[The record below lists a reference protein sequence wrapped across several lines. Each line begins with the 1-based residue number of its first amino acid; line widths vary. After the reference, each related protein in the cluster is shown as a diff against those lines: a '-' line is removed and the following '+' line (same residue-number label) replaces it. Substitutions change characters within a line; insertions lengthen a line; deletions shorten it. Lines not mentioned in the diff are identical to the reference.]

1 MINLEKKKKG
11 ENSEIFGAFM
21 RMLNRA
27 RVHCHTDRY
36 EGQGV
41 RVVSNG
47 TELTMFAT
55 DGHTLIEVRHDYAPE
70 AHAIA
75 AQLGKFDAVIQEP
88 AKLSR
93 ATRIQISIEE
103 VKASQMK
110 NLIRILGISKKNP
123 EGLSYKITQPI
134 DSLVRE
140 DNLKSVYPVKHSKGS
155 LQTDVTFEL
164 GTGINCIR
172 QVAIHSNKLRE
183 ADLIRDKALRDLGRP
198 GLSTVSEHTQ
208 LEYGGTRSIDA
219 DDASLLIELEP
230 KPIRGSYFGKVS
242 SHNTDFDVFRKESVT
257 HWDTPKDEMFLP
269 VVVSERTGTND
280 HRKVR
285 VNARLFARCCEDT
298 DYLRVIMSSNPLDAL
313 QIECSGYTCILMPQR
328 L

>member
-1 MINLEKKKKG
+1 MINLEKKKRG
-11 ENSEIFGAFM
+11 ENSKVFAAFV

-27 RVHCHTDRY
+27 RVHCHTKEY

-47 TELTMFAT
+47 KELTMYAS
-55 DGHTLIEVRHDYAPE
+55 DGHSLIEVRHNYAPE

-75 AQLGKFDAVIQEP
+75 AQLGPFDAVIQEP
-88 AKLSR
+88 GKVVK

-103 VKASQMK
+103 VKVSQMK
-110 NLIRILGISKKNP
+110 NLIRILGISKKHP
-123 EGLSYKITQPI
+123 EGISHKISQPL
-134 DSLVRE
+134 DSFVNE
-140 DNLKSVYPVKHSKGS
+140 DNLRRVYPVQHSKGS

-164 GTGINCIR
+164 GNGINCIR
-172 QVAIHSNKLRE
+172 EVAIHTNKLRE

-198 GLSTVSEHTQ
+198 GLSTVAEHTQ
-208 LEYGGTRSIDA
+208 LEYGGTRHFDA

-230 KPIRGSYFGKVS
+230 KSGRGSYFARVTS
-242 SHNTDFDVFRKESVT
+242 DNTDFDIFRKESVT
-257 HWDTPKDEMFLP
+257 HWDKPRDKMFLP

-298 DYLRVIMSSNPLDAL
+298 DYLRVIMSSNPIDAL